1 MKARHDWSPQ
11 ARHQFFGPEPMARDP
26 LPVHSEAVERCR
38 SVLGEAHHE
47 SLRALS
53 SNEATTYLLEVVEG
67 AAITETSTAGRP
79 MRVVLMGRTMAGKS
93 TLLAALTGG
102 SAERIGV
109 GAPAEPPE
117 IGSPG
122 RA

>member
-11 ARHQFFGPEPMARDP
+11 ARDQFFGPEPMARDP

-67 AAITETSTAGRP
+67 AAITCIQPQVGQI
-79 MRVVLMGRTMAGKS
+79 
-93 TLLAALTGG
+93 
-102 SAERIGV
+102 AEN
-109 GAPAEPPE
+109 GAE
-117 IGSPG
+117 SP
-122 RA
+122 